1 MLGFLF
7 SRQIRAVP
15 EASRAQSRF
24 GNPTS
29 PRWRRVRSL
38 LLAASEM
45 DAVTGRRRNIHQLRT
60 GNRKDSSLYSPS
72 ARRPHLVRE
81 TPSSRFQHLCH
92 RRAGLKDS
100 QRQLEALRQLR
111 SMPIAKWRKSKQ
123 LSSSYNRTQSMT
135 MFDQNKASECH
146 GLSGQH

>member
-7 SRQIRAVP
+7 SRQITAVP

-45 DAVTGRRRNIHQLRT
+45 DAVTGRRRNIHPLRT

-111 SMPIAKWRKSKQ
+111 SMPIAKWQKSKQ
-123 LSSSYNRTQSMT
+123 LSSSYNRTLSKT
-135 MFDQNKASECH
+135 MFNQNKASECH
-146 GLSGQH
+146 GLSGQL